1 MRHPGSMIART
12 GMVAMVTLALAA
24 CSMAPRY
31 EQPPVPVPASYP
43 HSDAVPL
50 SDGDVLA
57 ADIGWRE
64 VLRDPRLQA
73 LVALALE
80 NNRDLRLAALN
91 VEAARAQYR
100 IQRAEQLPNLAL
112 SAEGTRQRLPAGVS
126 DGGVAPTG
134 GGIVEQYS
142 AGLGMAAFELDL
154 FGRVRSLRDAAL
166 AEFLST
172 REARRGVQISLVA
185 AVASAYLSE
194 RTAQERLVLVEQSL
208 QDWEETGRLARLRF
222 DAGVGSELDL
232 VESRTLL
239 ETARGDLAAAR
250 RQAAQARNLLAQLV
264 GTALPVDLPE
274 PRPLQQQAIIA
285 ELPAGLPSDLISR
298 RPDILAAEQRL
309 RGADA
314 NIGAA
319 RAAFFPRLSL
329 TGFLGSASPEFSS
342 LFESGTRTW
351 LFSPQLTLPIFDAGR
366 NRGNLDLAWVR
377 RDVAVAEYEATIQQA
392 FREVA
397 DALDGREALAEQ
409 LRAQQSLVEAAR
421 RREALVELRFRSG
434 VDSNLA
440 LLDAR
445 RSRYA
450 SEQAL
455 LRLQEEQL
463 TNLVDLYRALGGGWH
478 EATPAA
484 APATAPSGGDE
495 DDAE

>member
-1 MRHPGSMIART
+1 MSRMATTIART
-12 GMVAMVTLALAA
+12 GLALAMGLALGA

-31 EQPPVPVPASYP
+31 ESPPSPVAATYP
-43 HSDAVPL
+43 HSDAVTV
-50 SDGDVLA
+50 SGDEVLA

-64 VLRDPRLQA
+64 VLHDPRLQG

-100 IQRAEQLPNLAL
+100 IQRADGLPTLAI
-112 SAEGTRQRLPAGVS
+112 SADGSRQRLPAGVAQ
-126 DGGVAPTG
+126 DGVAAPGGGV
-134 GGIVEQYS
+134 IEQYS
-142 AGLGMAAFELDL
+142 AGLGMAAFELDI
-154 FGRVRSLRDAAL
+154 FGRVRSQRDAAL

-185 AVASAYLSE
+185 AVATAYLAE

-208 QDWEETGRLARLRF
+208 EDWEETGRLAQLRF
-222 DAGVGSELDL
+222 EAGVGSELDL
-232 VESRTLL
+232 VESSTLV

-250 RQAAQARNLLAQLV
+250 GQAAQARNLLAQLV
-264 GTALPVDLPE
+264 GSAIPDDLP
-274 PRPLQQQAIIA
+274 PALPLQQQDVLA
-285 ELPAGLPSDLISR
+285 ELPAGLPSDLIAR

-309 RGADA
+309 RGANA

-329 TGFLGSASPEFSS
+329 TGFLGSASTEFSN

-377 RDVAVAEYEATIQQA
+377 RDAAVAEYEATIQQA

-397 DALDGREALAEQ
+397 DALAGRDALSAQLGAQESLAE
-409 LRAQQSLVEAAR
+409 SAR
-421 RREALVELRFRSG
+421 RRETLVELRFRNG

-450 SEQAL
+450 AEQAL
-455 LRLQEEQL
+455 LRLQEQRL
-463 TNLVDLYRALGGGWH
+463 TNLIDLYRALGGGWQD
-478 EATPAA
+478 ATP
-484 APATAPSGGDE
+484 PATPTTAPRGGDE
-495 DDAE
+495 HDPE